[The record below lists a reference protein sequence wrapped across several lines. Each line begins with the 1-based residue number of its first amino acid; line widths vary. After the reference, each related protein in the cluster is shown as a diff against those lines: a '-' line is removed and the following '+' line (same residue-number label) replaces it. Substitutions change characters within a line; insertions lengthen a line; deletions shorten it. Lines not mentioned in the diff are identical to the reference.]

1 MNMIGINLFHI
12 IFVVPLFLYVA
23 IFRGMVPSWV
33 YQSLLGLG
41 LLVLIYHA
49 YKVIIL
55 WKASSP
61 YLWVS
66 MIHVFFVA
74 PLLLFIG
81 KNAYDTPRW
90 AFELLALEAFAALGY
105 HTYRII
111 MAVQDLH
118 SNSSEKH
125 V

>member
-1 MNMIGINLFHI
+1 MIGINLFHI
-12 IFVVPLFLYVA
+12 LIVVPLFLYVA
-23 IFRGMVPSWV
+23 IFRGLVPSWV

-41 LLVLIYHA
+41 IVVLIYHA

-66 MIHVFFVA
+66 MVHVFFVA
-74 PLLLFIG
+74 PLMIFIG
-81 KNAYDTPRW
+81 KSAYDTPRW
-90 AFELLALEAFAALGY
+90 AFELLALEGFAALGY

-118 SNSSEKH
+118 TPAVGNT
-125 V
+125 

>member
-12 IFVVPLFLYVA
+12 LIVVPLFLYVA
-23 IFRGMVPSWV
+23 IFRGLVPSWV

-41 LLVLIYHA
+41 IVVLIYHA

-66 MIHVFFVA
+66 MVHVFFVA
-74 PLLLFIG
+74 PLMIFIG
-81 KNAYDTPRW
+81 KSAYDTPRW
-90 AFELLALEAFAALGY
+90 AFELLALEGFAALGY

-118 SNSSEKH
+118 TPAVGNT
-125 V
+125 

>member
-12 IFVVPLFLYVA
+12 VFVVPLFLYIA

-74 PLLLFIG
+74 PLMIFIG
-81 KNAYDTPRW
+81 KSAYDTPRW

-118 SNSSEKH
+118 TPTVGNT
-125 V
+125 